1 MNILTKGTLG
11 LLSLGLLAT
20 GVSYASAAT
29 DTAASATAPTKI
41 ERGFGCN
48 RGGFNNEERVAE
60 HAAQQE
66 KMAKFLGVSV
76 SDLENAR
83 AQKTSLEDLAL
94 SKGKTKEQ
102 LQAFFAEQQAA
113 HKEAMKVKLDAD
125 VASGKITTE
134 QRDAMIAWMESPKRE
149 RGMHQGMFQRK

>member
-29 DTAASATAPTKI
+29 DTATTTPTQI
-41 ERGFGCN
+41 ERQKGGC
-48 RGGFNNEERVAE
+48 RGGGFAHENHAAE

-66 KMAKFLGVSV
+66 KLATFLGVSV
-76 SDLENAR
+76 ADLESAR
-83 AQKTSLEDLAL
+83 SNKTTLEEFAT

-102 LQAFFAEQQAA
+102 LDAFFTQQKAEHLATL
-113 HKEAMKVKLDAD
+113 KTKLDAD
-125 VASGKITTE
+125 VASGKITTA
-134 QRDAMIAWMESPKRE
+134 QRDDMLARLEFHKDG
-149 RGMHQGMFQRK
+149 RGMHGDMFNRK